1 MKKTN
6 WLLWVI
12 VLGVGLVVQTAAQQA
27 VLKNRGTLRKDPSS
41 KNPPIM
47 RLDAGMD
54 VELIDPTPTRGYYH
68 VRTSD
73 PEAEGWI
80 YSRGIDIAPTTGPA
94 AAPTPT
100 APTPG
105 TPPTSASGVA
115 SAFSPDWEK
124 PAPNSTT
131 FAGPD
136 GDCGPTGDGGDSF
149 TNARKNRSDD
159 ATGPHEVTWKALQ
172 SLPFPA
178 HAPRSLAQWTSQQMQ
193 VIQPYEGVPVSVVG
207 YLVKIKVEDTGSGES
222 TNCHF
227 VNPNEVDWH
236 MPFAERFGDA
246 EATAVVVETTPRI
259 RKEHP
264 NWATANL
271 SPWVNSNSPVRIS
284 GWTLLDPEHG
294 AQIGK
299 FRSTLWE
306 VHPVTKIEVF
316 KDGQWVNA
324 DNLP

>member
-1 MKKTN
+1 
-6 WLLWVI
+6 
-12 VLGVGLVVQTAAQQA
+12 
-27 VLKNRGTLRKDPSS
+27 
-41 KNPPIM
+41 
-47 RLDAGMD
+47 
-54 VELIDPTPTRGYYH
+54 
-68 VRTSD
+68 
-73 PEAEGWI
+73 
-80 YSRGIDIAPTTGPA
+80 
-94 AAPTPT
+94 
-100 APTPG
+100 
-105 TPPTSASGVA
+105 
-115 SAFSPDWEK
+115 
-124 PAPNSTT
+124 
-131 FAGPD
+131 
-136 GDCGPTGDGGDSF
+136 
-149 TNARKNRSDD
+149 
-159 ATGPHEVTWKALQ
+159 
-172 SLPFPA
+172 
-178 HAPRSLAQWTSQQMQ
+178 MQ

-207 YLVKIKVEDTGSGES
+207 YVVKIKVEDTGSGES

-264 NWATANL
+264 KWTTANL

-316 KDGQWVNA
+316 KDGQWMNA